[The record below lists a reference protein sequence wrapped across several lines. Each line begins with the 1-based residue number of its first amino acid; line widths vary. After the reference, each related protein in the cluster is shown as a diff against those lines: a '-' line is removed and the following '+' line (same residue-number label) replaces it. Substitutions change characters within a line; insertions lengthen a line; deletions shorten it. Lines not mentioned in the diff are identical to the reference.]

1 MKGEVLAYVV
11 IGCHPRL
18 VHCFFFYPVFQH
30 GQTVEAIS
38 SVYQVCETKNSRV
51 VDEGF

>member
-18 VHCFFFYPVFQH
+18 VHCFFSIEFS
-30 GQTVEAIS
+30 TVEAIS